1 MSGESGMA
9 IHSWSSS
16 WRLRDVSDHVQQLP
30 LFWSLGDSIAMYR
43 AWKEFWFQYPDPC
56 DVSSS
61 IFPAHSG
68 EKPVLYKPLHL
79 SPSPK
84 HFLTFEAESWQ
95 SPSTGQR
102 LPLRGGYDGYHV
114 CTVLL
119 CIGDHGFFLLLPHS
133 CFIFINQLAVLLPTE
148 EFNCPS
154 MPYILMPP
162 YTSLNSV
169 LVFIFLNSP
178 VSMQL
183 WSFGDS
189 IHSSPLAF

>member
-1 MSGESGMA
+1 M
-9 IHSWSSS
+9 
-16 WRLRDVSDHVQQLP
+16 
-30 LFWSLGDSIAMYR
+30 
-43 AWKEFWFQYPDPC
+43 
-56 DVSSS
+56 
-61 IFPAHSG
+61 
-68 EKPVLYKPLHL
+68 LYKPLHL

-84 HFLTFEAESWQ
+84 HVLTFEAGSWQ
-95 SPSTGQR
+95 SSSTGQR
-102 LPLRGGYDGYHV
+102 LPLHGGYNGYHA

-119 CIGDHGFFLLLPHS
+119 CIGDHGFFLLLSHS

-169 LVFIFLNSP
+169 LVFVFLNSP